1 MPEFIVEAKTVQTG
15 AVRTL
20 TEALK
25 CILVEMSLIFD
36 TDGIRM
42 VAMDNTRTVLVHLRL
57 NSDKFEKFAYNHN
70 QPKFV
75 IGINTDHL
83 YRIVRTATNDDT
95 ITFYV
100 DQADPNT
107 LGVLLEDGEKKQVT
121 RYKLNLLDRD
131 EPDITLPETEFSA
144 HITMPSLDF
153 QKICRDMTLLGA
165 KTVEIKNVSSSLT
178 FGCKGHFASR
188 TTVMGDSEN
197 EFSIQKR
204 ETNEIVTGNFSLPH
218 LVLFTKCT
226 NLCNNLEIHMKNDW
240 FLMIRY
246 VVANLGSI
254 QLCLMPCST

>member
-1 MPEFIVEAKTVQTG
+1 MPEYVVEAKTVQTG

-36 TDGIRM
+36 SDGIRM

-57 NSDKFEKFAYNHN
+57 NAEKFEKFSYRHN
-70 QPKFV
+70 SEKFI
-75 IGINTDHL
+75 IGVNTDHL

-100 DQADPNT
+100 EDSDPNT
-107 LGVLLEDGEKKQVT
+107 LGILLEDGEKKQVT
-121 RYKLNLLDRD
+121 RYKLSLLDRD
-131 EPDITLPETEFSA
+131 EREITLKDTDFST
-144 HITMPSLDF
+144 HFTMPSLDF

-165 KTVEIKNVSSSLT
+165 KTVEIKNVGYSLN
-178 FGCKGHFASR
+178 FSCKGHFASR
-188 TTVMGDSEN
+188 TTVMGGSEN
-197 EFSIQKR
+197 ELGIQKKA
-204 ETNEIVTGNFSLPH
+204 NDEIVTGNYSLPH

-226 NLCNNLEIHMKNDW
+226 NLCNNIEIHMKNDW

-246 VVANLGSI
+246 VVANLGDI
-254 QLCLMPCST
+254 KLCLMHCSS

>member
-1 MPEFIVEAKTVQTG
+1 MPEYIIEAKTVQTS
-15 AVRTL
+15 AIRTL
-20 TEALK
+20 KEALK

-36 TDGIRM
+36 QTGVRM

-57 NSDKFEKFAYNHN
+57 YAEKFEKFAYRHN
-70 QPKFV
+70 SEKFI
-75 IGINTDHL
+75 IGVNTDHL

-100 DQADPNT
+100 EESDPNT
-107 LGVLLEDGEKKQVT
+107 LGILLEDGEKKQVT
-121 RYKLNLLDRD
+121 RYKLSLLDRD
-131 EPDITLPETEFSA
+131 EPEINLRDSEYST

-165 KTVEIKNVSSSLT
+165 KTVEIKNIGSTLT
-178 FGCKGHFASR
+178 FSCKGHFASR

-204 ETNEIVTGNFSLPH
+204 STDEIVTGNFSLPH

-240 FLMIRY
+240 FLTIRY
-246 VVANLGSI
+246 VVANLGDI
-254 QLCLMPCST
+254 KLCLMPCSS